1 MTPVLKTVNAK
12 NLHARAHEALRLLS
26 PRISAIIDD
35 LHHAGATVYLVGGA
49 VRDLLLKKTITDAD
63 IELHRKSP
71 EAVQEILARHGTV
84 EQIGA
89 SFGVLLIHGVPVDW
103 SFPRVDSAGRKPLV
117 TIDYMLP
124 IDRALARRD
133 VTINALA
140 LDLKTGELHDPYGGV
155 DDLVAGVLRSPE
167 NSRFAEDPLR
177 FYRVLQLMARFEAE
191 PEPELTRICQHM
203 SVTGVAHERIE
214 AEFRK
219 LLLYSRSPSRA
230 FRWLKKIGRLKELYP
245 ELAILA
251 DTPQEPEW
259 HPEGDVFEH
268 SMQALDAAAHGNY
281 HDDFHKLVIAYS
293 ALCHDMGKAVT
304 TEKIDNRIRS
314 HGHEIAGVKI
324 AEKFMRKISFNEK
337 LIENI
342 LKLVRYHMSPALLIN
357 SGAKPAAYKRLAQW
371 LSPVSISWLV
381 DLAYADVRGRN
392 PHSHEPLTSPVPIL
406 EQFVHAVQNARVYE
420 SPEKPILLGR
430 DLLEYISPGPHMG
443 KLLAHAYEIQIEEN
457 IQDKKILLERIL
469 KEH

>member
-1 MTPVLKTVNAK
+1 MTPVLKTIDAE
-12 NLHARAHEALRLLS
+12 NLHARAHESLKNLS
-26 PRISAIIDD
+26 ARIPGIIDD
-35 LHHAGATVYLVGGA
+35 LHQAGATVYLVGGA
-49 VRDLLLKKTITDAD
+49 VRDLLLKKNITDAD
-63 IELHRKSP
+63 IEVHQKSP
-71 EAVQEILARHGTV
+71 ECVQEILARHGTV
-84 EQIGA
+84 EHIGV
-89 SFGVLLIHGVPVDW
+89 SFGVLLVHGIPVDW
-103 SFPRVDSAGRKPLV
+103 SFPRSDSAGRKPLV
-117 TIDYMLP
+117 TIDCMLP

-155 DDLVAGVLRSPE
+155 QDLAAGVLRSPD

-191 PEPELTRICQHM
+191 PEPELTRICQSM

-214 AEFRK
+214 AEYRK
-219 LLLYSRSPSRA
+219 LLLYSQTPSRV
-230 FRWLKKIGRLKELYP
+230 FRWLKKIGRLEELYP
-245 ELAILA
+245 ELAVLEK
-251 DTPQEPEW
+251 TPQEPEW

-268 SMQALDAAAHGNY
+268 SMQALDAAARGNY
-281 HDDFHKLVIAYS
+281 QDDWHKLVILYS
-293 ALCHDMGKAVT
+293 ALCHDLGKAVT

-324 AEKFMRKISFNEK
+324 AQKFMRRISLNEK

-342 LKLVRYHMSPALLIN
+342 SKLVRYHMSPGLLIN

-371 LSPVSISWLV
+371 LSPVSIAWLV
-381 DLAYADVRGRN
+381 DLAYADMRGRN
-392 PHSHEPLTSPVPIL
+392 PDSHEPLTGSVPIL
-406 EQFVHAVQNARVYE
+406 EKFVQAVQDARVYE

-430 DLLEYISPGPHMG
+430 DLLEHIAPGPEMG
-443 KLLAHAYEIQIEEN
+443 KLLARAYEIQIEEN